1 MFSSLVVAMTLSVGT
16 TEPCSEMPVADES
29 NIVEF
34 VGDFP
39 IPDGATAGLHVNL
52 IDEGALLL
60 RFVGERD
67 GGRLIR
73 LNGSDLSYEWSETA
87 LGVAIIL
94 EACGLGDSAL
104 ALMAGESYLEWT
116 GSGFHTARPRD
127 FVAGRGFITH
137 EIDSTALGAPREIY
151 LHVPEGWDGARGDPV
166 IVSGDGL
173 AGSSFARI
181 AETLMHE
188 GRIRPVAFAS
198 VRFGEGWI
206 AGAGTDQRSAEY
218 LAPAD
223 TAAPARIEAYQRH
236 EAFFFDEFLP
246 YVIDQLGGETGP
258 VYVFG
263 LSASATFALEQ
274 GLKRPDLISAVIA
287 GSPPL
292 SARTRELAA
301 GADPALRVH
310 LWCGDFEPVFCAP
323 LAEFAHGTGF
333 RLETRRAA
341 HASALWEEALAA
353 SLLELA
359 PPRAD

>member
-1 MFSSLVVAMTLSVGT
+1 MIVIVLSVVLAGAGAGPCPGSIT
-16 TEPCSEMPVADES
+16 ARPDRAREDARAITADHEPVSGLQGHRLGADQISLMAAEATPETLGV
-29 NIVEF
+29 N
-34 VGDFP
+34 
-39 IPDGATAGLHVNL
+39 GAA
-52 IDEGALLL
+52 
-60 RFVGERD
+60 ER
-67 GGRLIR
+67 
-73 LNGSDLSYEWSETA
+73 YAWVETA
-87 LGVAIIL
+87 QGPVIVL

-116 GSGFHTARPRD
+116 GPGFHVARPRD
-127 FVAGRGFITH
+127 LVAGSSFETQL
-137 EIDSTALGAPREIY
+137 IDSTALGAPREVY
-151 LHVPEGWDGARGDPV
+151 LHVPDGWDGARGDPV

-198 VRFGEGWI
+198 ARFGEGWI
-206 AGAGTDQRSAEY
+206 AEAGTDQRSAEY
-218 LAPAD
+218 LAPGDA
-223 TAAPARIEAYQRH
+223 AAPARIEAYQRH
-236 EAFFFDEFLP
+236 EAFFFDEFFP
-246 YVIDQLGGETGP
+246 WAIDQLGGETGP
-258 VYVFG
+258 VYAFG

-292 SARTRELAA
+292 TARTRALAA

-323 LAEFAHGTGF
+323 LAEFAHGTRF